1 MTIDRAAALDAA
13 LGAEALR
20 ARLVAEEPLAAGDP
34 ERIRLVR
41 APGRVNLIG
50 EHTDYNLGFVLPAAI
65 DLEIRI
71 AFVPTADRRVELV
84 NGAMGERSGFDL
96 DAIGPRR
103 GASIDYAA
111 GTAWALGEAGI
122 QMHNL
127 RGVIVS
133 SLPTGSSLS
142 SSAALEL
149 AAAWALADLP
159 GGGIPALQLAR
170 ICQRAENVHV
180 GVNCGLMDQ
189 FASACGAD
197 GAAILLDCRSL
208 EHREVALPLATHTL
222 GALPGRPGASPGA
235 STTLAGRSAMQRLL
249 RSPGKT
255 RRSFHCAT

>member
-1 MTIDRAAALDAA
+1 M
-13 LGAEALR
+13 
-20 ARLVAEEPLAAGDP
+20 
-34 ERIRLVR
+34 
-41 APGRVNLIG
+41 
-50 EHTDYNLGFVLPAAI
+50 
-65 DLEIRI
+65 
-71 AFVPTADRRVELV
+71 
-84 NGAMGERSGFDL
+84 NGATGERSGFDL

-170 ICQRAENVHV
+170 ICQRAENVHE
-180 GVNCGLMDQ
+180 
-189 FASACGAD
+189 
-197 GAAILLDCRSL
+197 R
-208 EHREVALPLATHTL
+208 REGMIFVLPL
-222 GALPGRPGASPGA
+222 RSRQEIKV
-235 STTLAGRSAMQRLL
+235 AGW
-249 RSPGKT
+249 
-255 RRSFHCAT
+255 RRSFGLWQGATKEHSPSTL

>member
-1 MTIDRAAALDAA
+1 
-13 LGAEALR
+13 
-20 ARLVAEEPLAAGDP
+20 
-34 ERIRLVR
+34 
-41 APGRVNLIG
+41 
-50 EHTDYNLGFVLPAAI
+50 
-65 DLEIRI
+65 
-71 AFVPTADRRVELV
+71 VELV
-84 NGAMGERSGFDL
+84 NGATGERSGFDL

-122 QMHNL
+122 QMHGL